1 MPDLRH
7 DADMAD
13 GSVTLGE
20 NPPGGAPNSRNR
32 TEEVYQAL
40 RREILLGRL
49 RPNEPLV
56 ETELA
61 ERLQVSRT
69 PIRNS
74 LLRLAAE
81 GLIVSRRR
89 RWMVY
94 EYRQDEIREV
104 YEVRMAQEGF
114 AARLACERASDEEI
128 ADLERR
134 YLAGRRPQ
142 AQGDPSMVDSNDR
155 FHAGIVA
162 LARNRRLAD
171 LIERNRVY
179 FFNNQVA
186 LLYGPDDIE
195 TSHQQHLNLI
205 EAVRHRDPDWAEQA
219 TRDHIQ
225 HALTLIMDRLF

>member
-1 MPDLRH
+1 MT
-7 DADMAD
+7 
-13 GSVTLGE
+13 VGE
-20 NPPGGAPNSRNR
+20 PLSAATRDSHNR

-40 RREILLGRL
+40 RRDILLGRL

-69 PIRNS
+69 PVRNS

-94 EYRQDEIREV
+94 EYRKDEIRDV

-114 AARLACERASDEEI
+114 AARLACERATGEEI
-128 ADLERR
+128 AEIERQ
-134 YLAGRRPQ
+134 YLAERHTQ
-142 AQGDPSMVDSNDR
+142 AQGDSSMVNSNDL
-155 FHAGIVA
+155 FHASIVA
-162 LARNRRLAD
+162 AAHNRRLSD
-171 LIERNRVY
+171 LVERNRVF

-195 TSHQQHLNLI
+195 ASHAQHLRLI
-205 EAVRHRDPDWAEQA
+205 DALRRRDPDTAEQT
-219 TRDHIQ
+219 TRDHIR
-225 HALTLIMDRLF
+225 HALTLIMDRFY

>member
-1 MPDLRH
+1 
-7 DADMAD
+7 MAD
-13 GSVTLGE
+13 ESLTLD
-20 NPPGGAPNSRNR
+20 SRNR

-40 RREILLGRL
+40 RRDILLGRL

-94 EYRQDEIREV
+94 EYRKDEIREV

-114 AARLACERASDEEI
+114 AARLACERATDEEI
-128 ADLERR
+128 ADIERQ
-134 YLAGRRPQ
+134 YLAERQPR
-142 AQGDPSMVDSNDR
+142 AQGDSSMVNSNDR
-155 FHAGIVA
+155 FHASIVA
-162 LARNRRLAD
+162 AARNRRLAD
-171 LIERNRVY
+171 LVERNRVF

-186 LLYGPDDIE
+186 LLYDPDDIE
-195 TSHQQHLNLI
+195 TSHGQHLKLI
-205 EAVRHRDPDWAEQA
+205 EALRRRDPDTAEQT

-225 HALTLIMDRLF
+225 HALTLIMDRLR

>member
-1 MPDLRH
+1 MMADMPD
-7 DADMAD
+7 
-13 GSVTLGE
+13 GSLMVGETLPAGTPDS
-20 NPPGGAPNSRNR
+20 NNR

-40 RREILLGRL
+40 RRDILLGRL

-56 ETELA
+56 ETDLA

-94 EYRQDEIREV
+94 EYRKDEIREV

-114 AARLACERASDEEI
+114 AARLACERATDEEI
-128 ADLERR
+128 ADIERQ
-134 YLAGRRPQ
+134 YLAEWRPRE
-142 AQGDPSMVDSNDR
+142 QGDSSMVNSNNL
-155 FHAGIVA
+155 FHARIVA
-162 LARNRRLAD
+162 AAHNRRLGD
-171 LIERNRVY
+171 LIERNRVF

-186 LLYGPDDIE
+186 LLYGPDDTE
-195 TSHQQHLNLI
+195 TSHGQHLQLI
-205 EAVRHRDPDWAEQA
+205 EALQRRDPDTAERA
-219 TRDHIQ
+219 TRNHIQ
-225 HALTLIMDRLF
+225 HALTLIMDRLI